1 MECKSGPGFA
11 IAIKLEIENHPKIL
25 ANLVSAI
32 SELRG
37 DIRNI
42 NFIKAE
48 KNKTIRE
55 ITINT
60 QNEEHQRI
68 IIEALKNFEGV
79 KILEIIDKTF
89 HIHQGGKIGIYNKF
103 PIKDI
108 EELSRVYTPGVA
120 RVCMDIFKNRDYVYS
135 LTIKSNMVAVITD
148 GSAVLGLGD
157 IGPEASLPVME
168 GKCMLFKEFGGV
180 DAFPIAIKT
189 KDINEFVSIVK
200 NISVPFGGINLEDIS
215 APRCFEIEKRLKE
228 ELDIPV
234 FHDDQHGT
242 AIVVLAAL
250 INVGRLLK
258 KDIKEFKIVISGAGA
273 AGIAI
278 ANMLH
283 DYGIRNIL
291 VCDSNGI
298 LYKGRSNM
306 NPYKEEIAKKT
317 NPQKIKGFLS
327 DALEGAEVFI
337 GVSAPDILKPEDIE
351 KMSEVRVVFALSNPD
366 PEISPE
372 LALPLVRIMATGRS
386 DYPNQINN
394 VLAFP
399 GIFKGLLEVK
409 AKGVHKDMF
418 FAAAHDIADIIKE
431 EDLREDYII
440 PSIFNKEVAK
450 RVAEVV
456 AQKARELGLAR
467 C

>member
-1 MECKSGPGFA
+1 MTYKSGPGFA
-11 IAIKLEIENHPKIL
+11 ISVKLKIKNHPKIL

-32 SELRG
+32 SELGG
-37 DIRNI
+37 DIRNM

-55 ITINT
+55 ITINI

-103 PIKDI
+103 PIKDS
-108 EELSRVYTPGVA
+108 EELSRAYTPGVA
-120 RVCMDIFKNRDYVYS
+120 RVCMDIFKNRDHVYS

-157 IGPEASLPVME
+157 IGPEAAMPVME
-168 GKCMLFKEFGGV
+168 GKCMLFKEFGEV

-189 KDINEFVSIVK
+189 KDVNEFVSIVK

-258 KDIKEFKIVISGAGA
+258 KDIKKFKIVISGAGA

-278 ANMLH
+278 ANMLC

-291 VCDSNGI
+291 VCDSKGI
-298 LYKGRSNM
+298 LYEGRSNM

-317 NPQKIKGFLS
+317 NLQKIKGFLS
-327 DALEGAEVFI
+327 DALEGADVFI
-337 GVSAPDILKPEDIE
+337 GVSAPDILKPEDIK

-372 LALPLVRIMATGRS
+372 LALPLVKIMATGRS

-418 FAAAHDIADIIKE
+418 FAAAHAIADIVKE